1 MELVFHSSFIKISSV
16 ENKELVYALMYIHK
30 QFITGTYHHKCG
42 YCHVCIFKVYIS
54 ISIQIHSS
62 ESMGNCSQILTYN
75 RPVNGKPLI

>member
-30 QFITGTYHHKCG
+30 QFITGMYHHKCG

-54 ISIQIHSS
+54 ISI
-62 ESMGNCSQILTYN
+62 
-75 RPVNGKPLI
+75 